1 MRALGRFDPQL
12 PRQVWLLQAGGV
24 VNSFGNGVVL
34 PFLVIYLH
42 DVRGFGLGTAGLA
55 IAVASAAQLAAGIGA
70 GPIIDRFGPR
80 PTLAVGLILQAVGFG
95 LLPLVRHPWHA
106 FVLLAIEG
114 AGSSGFWPSQS
125 TLVAR
130 LTPGARR
137 HAAFAQQRLT
147 MNLGIG
153 LGGLAGGLIAHVSNP
168 RTFTVLFLLDAVTFL
183 GYVGMIALIDDP
195 GVEVDETMAPAS
207 YGAVFRDRTFLGL
220 WGLNFLFV
228 SAGYSLINLFPQFAR
243 DHSHVSE
250 REIGLIFAVNT
261 GVIVLAQL
269 PLSRWIEGKRR
280 MRALA
285 LMPALWAVAWLLV
298 DGTGAWLDATP
309 AFIAFA
315 VAAGLLGVG
324 ECFHGPAHQALV
336 ADIAPAQL
344 RGRYFAVHS
353 LSWGLAGTVGPAAG
367 GFILAAAPFALWPLA
382 SVVCVFAAGG
392 ALAMERFIPPRL
404 RRIPRDEA
412 SIPGLAEPAPV

>member
-1 MRALGRFDPQL
+1 
-12 PRQVWLLQAGGV
+12 
-24 VNSFGNGVVL
+24 
-34 PFLVIYLH
+34 
-42 DVRGFGLGTAGLA
+42 VRGFGLGTAGLA

-285 LMPALWAVAWLLV
+285 LMPALWAIAWLLV

-382 SVVCVFAAGG
+382 SAVCVFAVGG